1 MKYSGHTQE
10 FNKQIQELNIKV
22 IELQNK
28 ETMYIKDI
36 NNLKIHEHEL
46 KSKDLEI
53 DNLKKE
59 IKILNLEMQ
68 LANIIK

>member
-10 FNKQIQELNIKV
+10 FNKQIQELNIKI

-36 NNLKIHEHEL
+36 NNLKM
-46 KSKDLEI
+46 SKYM
-53 DNLKKE
+53 N
-59 IKILNLEMQ
+59 
-68 LANIIK
+68 